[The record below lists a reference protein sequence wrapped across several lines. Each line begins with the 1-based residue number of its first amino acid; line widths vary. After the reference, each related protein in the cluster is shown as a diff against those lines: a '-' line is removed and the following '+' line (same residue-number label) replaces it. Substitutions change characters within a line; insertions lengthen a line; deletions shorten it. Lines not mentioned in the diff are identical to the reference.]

1 MTMPALPSNKQ
12 LNQMIAAAYADLM
25 SNKSTAP
32 APTGAAGL
40 FTDPKFLAAMGAP
53 TGPVSSGT
61 GPTGRQS
68 NTQLPAST
76 TNLERSVNAIGFK
89 PHHQSIF
96 GRVFDLMSRP
106 MYAVAEGARQGLE
119 GDVGGKGLGKTLENV
134 AGGMW
139 HGFEGK
145 QKTDWTRIL
154 TEAGQLEH
162 LGKQGLTPDQALK
175 QVNSGQPIKSDM
187 NKWVSVLGGLAG
199 DVAFDPLTYTG
210 VGLATKVKDIG
221 RTAENL
227 QKVMKVRDTLEA
239 AGKPAEVTAKIPK
252 LFLGGD
258 LQEGK
263 WLRNKALPT
272 SAQKADVLRQASDIS
287 KAYGHISFNKL
298 FADNRIAAE
307 KELAAQGIRK
317 YKTKAEMQKF
327 LKGDATWRD
336 VLNWNNHIDTQIE
349 QRAGVLSG
357 DRMAHVKAKAGELLD
372 IATHSNLART
382 DVAKQLDKRVAL
394 RFAGKD
400 VAHVKLPEPLVRGV
414 KAAAM
419 SDKVKGIRDPIVA
432 THDLTDRVFRT
443 GSHIEPLV
451 NAMRMA
457 HHSSILEKINN
468 HVRETHSVWGHTD
481 AATRDRVRDAV
492 TNGLTNVNDIKGG
505 KSWITGKPVD
515 NLVGYTNEQ
524 LAHLESLI
532 GSHPGAIASVAEVNK
547 TLPKALR
554 IPAEITTNKAGWL
567 ADAWKRHFLDPHAN
581 AGVQRIGKDPATF
594 LHMMH
599 KAVFTA
605 AADKELDH
613 QIIHRFG
620 HQLLGANKALGKRGA
635 DPAVKL
641 LKDKHGYRAPMMRD
655 SSGNMKI
662 IKGYENHVFHPDV
675 ARGIEALK
683 TMTAINA
690 KSHDLTTNELY
701 RLFSNATQMFKTV
714 VTKFNP
720 GFHERNLIGEIANGA
735 ADGVVNPKWYK
746 QSLQVLRLHGRQA
759 LDTGE
764 DFGTRGARIHN
775 ALIPDAY
782 KKARIKSIE
791 GGDKVIHKRF
801 YTYIDG
807 KRRVMDG
814 VTADAIWHAY
824 VKNGLKT
831 GWVASEFG
839 KSVEAGAFRKA
850 LLKSNDKMQH
860 ATENIEDYARL
871 AHFISRIERSH
882 LQSFEHAAEEAATY
896 VRKYHFDYNDF
907 THAERNIISRAIPF
921 YKWTRKNIPLQMA
934 LAVQKPGYLLTQM
947 KALNAISQ
955 GNGYRINNKSPVP
968 DAGDILPTWL
978 KDTLAVPVGQGQ
990 SGTRYLDA
998 PLPTRDAFKFFGE
1011 GPSDT
1016 ASSLMYMLNPA
1027 FKVPAELSA
1036 GHQFGGIPI
1045 NNKAKYAAQ
1054 LTPYSNFIYNL
1065 MNKNNTGKNT
1075 NIIQFLAGLGV
1086 TENTPAR
1093 IKSALK
1099 QQQAAESTARKKYRT
1114 SHGALPVGGRPK

>member
-12 LNQMIAAAYADLM
+12 LNQMIAQAFADLK
-25 SNKSTAP
+25 SNKSSAP
-32 APTGAAGL
+32 AAPSSI

-53 TGPVSSGT
+53 VGPISNGT
-61 GPTGRQS
+61 GPTGRQTS
-68 NTQLPAST
+68 TLLPANT
-76 TNLERSVNAIGFK
+76 TALERSVNAIGFK

-96 GRVFDLMSRP
+96 GRIFDVMSRP
-106 MYAVAEGARQGLE
+106 MYAVGEAARQGME
-119 GDVGGKGLGKTLENV
+119 DVAQGKSVGGSLKDITSGAWQGL
-134 AGGMW
+134 
-139 HGFEGK
+139 EGK

-154 TEAGQLEH
+154 NEAGQLHH
-162 LGKQGLTPDQALK
+162 LGKQGENISQALK
-175 QVNSGQPIKSDM
+175 EVNSGKPVKSDI
-187 NKWVSVLGGLAG
+187 NGIAAALGGLAG
-199 DVAFDPLTYTG
+199 DIAFDPMTYTG
-210 VGLATKVKDIG
+210 VGAVTKIKDIG
-221 RTAENL
+221 RSAESL
-227 QKVMKVRDTLEA
+227 QKVLKVRDTLAA
-239 AGKPAEVTAKIPK
+239 AGKTGPELEKIPK

-272 SAQKADVLRQASDIS
+272 SAQRASVLRQASDVA
-287 KAYGHISFNKL
+287 KAYGHISYNKM
-298 FADNRIAAE
+298 FAANRIAAE
-307 KELAAQGIRK
+307 KELAKQGIKK
-317 YKTKAEMQKF
+317 YNSVGDMRKF
-327 LKGDATWRD
+327 LKGDATAKD
-336 VLNWNNHIDTQIE
+336 LADWNNHIDTSIE
-349 QRAGVLSG
+349 KRAGELSG
-357 DRMAHVKAKAGELLD
+357 ERMAHVKAKTAELLD

-382 DVAKQLDKRVAL
+382 DVAKQLDRRVAL

-400 VAHVKLPEPLVRGV
+400 LAHVKLPEGLVRGV
-414 KAAAM
+414 QAAAM
-419 SDKVKGIRDPIVA
+419 SDKVKGIREPVVA
-432 THDLTDRVFRT
+432 LHSLADRTFRT

-468 HVRETHSVWGHTD
+468 HVRETHSVWGQTD
-481 AATRDRVRDAV
+481 AATRSRVVDAV
-492 TNGLTNVNDIKGG
+492 TNGLHNVNDIKGG
-505 KSWITGKPVD
+505 KSWITGKNVD
-515 NLVGYTNEQ
+515 DLVGHTNDQ

-532 GSHPGAIASVAEVNK
+532 GSHPGAIATVAEVNK

-554 IPAEITTNKAGWL
+554 IPAEIPTNKAGWL
-567 ADAWKRHFLDPHAN
+567 AEAWKRHFLDPHAN

-599 KAVFTA
+599 KAAFTA
-605 AADKELDH
+605 AADKELDR

-635 DPAVKL
+635 DPAVKI
-641 LKDKHGYRAPMMRD
+641 LKDQHGYRAPMMRD
-655 SSGNMKI
+655 SSGSMKI

-675 ARGIEALK
+675 AKGIEALK

-701 RLFSNATQMFKTV
+701 RLFNNATQMFKTV

-735 ADGVVNPKWYK
+735 ADGVVNPRWYK
-746 QSLQVLRLHGRQA
+746 QSLQVLLHHGTQA
-759 LDTGE
+759 LDSGE
-764 DFGTRGARIHN
+764 DFGKRGARIHN

-782 KKARIKSIE
+782 KQARIKALE
-791 GGDKVIHKRF
+791 GKDIVIHKRF
-801 YTYIDG
+801 NDMPG
-807 KRRVMDG
+807 G
-814 VTADAIWHAY
+814 ATADAIWHAY
-824 VKNGLKT
+824 VANGLKT
-831 GWVASEFG
+831 GWIASEFG
-839 KSVEAGAFRKA
+839 KSTEAGMLRKA
-850 LLKSNDKMQH
+850 LLKTNDKAQH
-860 ATENIEDYARL
+860 VTENIEDYARL
-871 AHFISRIERSH
+871 AHFISRIERSP
-882 LQSFEHAAEEAATY
+882 LRSFEHAAEDAAQY

-907 THAERNIISRAIPF
+907 THAERNIVSRAIPF

-955 GNGYRINNKSPVP
+955 SNGYRINNKSPVP
-968 DAGDILPTWL
+968 DAGDIMPTWL

-1011 GPSDT
+1011 GPKDT
-1016 ASSLMYMLNPA
+1016 LNSILYMTNPA
-1027 FKVPAELSA
+1027 AKIPYELST
-1036 GHQFGGIPI
+1036 GSQVGGIPI

-1054 LTPYSNFIYNL
+1054 LTPYSNLIYNL
-1065 MNKNNTGKNT
+1065 MNSQNTGKNT
-1075 NIIQFLAGLGV
+1075 NLIQFLAGLGV

-1093 IKSALK
+1093 VKSALK
-1099 QQQAAESTARKKYRT
+1099 QQQSAEAAARKKYRT